1 MAMPPLP
8 MARVV
13 LEIKALGSRSV
24 KSTLSASSLRAVRQ
38 RQLKVVTSMCQLDPL
53 TQGVNLATT
62 RSDRLASCDQHR
74 PHGSEGM

>member
-24 KSTLSASSLRAVRQ
+24 KSTLSASSLRAVGQ
-38 RQLKVVTSMCQLDPL
+38 KQLKVMKSMCQLDPL
-53 TQGVNLATT
+53 TGRQPRNYSQ
-62 RSDRLASCDQHR
+62 RSSGLLWPA
-74 PHGSEGM
+74 PTAWF

>member
-24 KSTLSASSLRAVRQ
+24 KSTLSASSLRAVGQ
-38 RQLKVVTSMCQLDPL
+38 KAV
-53 TQGVNLATT
+53 
-62 RSDRLASCDQHR
+62 
-74 PHGSEGM
+74 EGGDVHVPT

>member
-24 KSTLSASSLRAVRQ
+24 KSTLSASSLRAVRK
-38 RQLKVVTSMCQLDPL
+38 RQLKVMTCMCQLDAL
-53 TQGVNLATT
+53 TWCHPRNYSQAIVWPPV
-62 RSDRLASCDQHR
+62 ASTDDA
-74 PHGSEGM
+74 